1 MVTRYNSAKH
11 RFIQH
16 LRVFAFAALYAGASI
31 WIGAQADDTQIYAK
45 KLPAAQTPNVMFTID
60 TSGSMASGVQGSNQT
75 RMEAVKDA
83 LTRLVNNT
91 SNLKAGLQRFHY
103 ELGGPIVFPIVNLE
117 ETPDFLKDTTSVSS
131 IDRSSDDAEEDV
143 ATGTVTLDDP
153 ALEMTELN
161 TGGDTNIKTFAFK
174 ADDSNDDDEDGGD
187 SYSIDSPDL
196 DIGEEDAGV
205 RFRNVTIPKNAV
217 ILHAEIEFVSRTTMG
232 SYGDNTNVEI
242 FGHDVDTSPPFVE
255 SGPGDVDSRFNDLT
269 DASVRWSNIIPLS
282 TDQHVTTP
290 NIRSVVKEIV
300 DRDGWASGN
309 DMTFILE
316 DEGGHREL
324 STVDRGATYAPE
336 LRIQYVTSA
345 TDIPYQVLD
354 RRHDANEESDGNVIT
369 GYNGFYLFGDDE
381 FNVDFSQAGIIF
393 ENVDIPTDADVL
405 WADITWTT
413 RNERASQAQDMEI
426 YGIMEADPGGFSDG
440 YNISGRLLTDGL
452 SSPVVR
458 DSPVIW
464 DALLTSGGEE
474 IFAPDDGELMRSP
487 NLEPLVEEIRY
498 EAGYVPGNNIG
509 FVFRDAAGGGI
520 NERQMCSF
528 DGVEDDNGCPE
539 DPSARPTLRLVY
551 AFGATDPIQQ
561 QIGLR
566 FNNVQVPQGAT
577 IDSAHLEFTVD
588 GATTEP
594 GNLTIEIE
602 DNTSPVTYSNT
613 AGETVSGR
621 QYAGSVPWTTDVW
634 DTVGETKQSPDISS
648 LVSTVTNKQAWCGG
662 GSLAFRVTG
671 TTARQIAEAWD
682 KGGSGAPTLRV
693 EYNTDTLASGEG
705 CTTRQTSVS
714 ITDSDNDVEEDR
726 SDGDIRFGSN
736 DLDIDDGQLVGLRF
750 DNVQVPLGANITSAN
765 LYLTADAWNEYW
777 DTSVVIRAQQHPNP
791 PQFVDNDGDVSDRV
805 SAGDPSETWNITD
818 DWYEDDIHSTQD
830 DGTDLSSLIQGI
842 VDGSVALSGEQW
854 ASGNSLV
861 LVLDGQGDGRTAESC
876 CGADDPARLEISY
889 EVVLGD
895 LTNTG
900 TTTGREVMLGIID
913 DLVAS
918 GFTPPVDALFEA
930 GAYFSGDPVHYGRT
944 RGAGASF
951 DGNGQT
957 DGDLDNNIWWKDDY
971 DLLREAELSRLS
983 HFATYD
989 PQTASIVRQGDC
1001 TADNPNDTDCRTEH
1015 IDNNVSASYVSPF
1028 DSAEACERGFQVLLS
1043 DGIANRNSSRDLI
1056 QNLTGRTSCPLDIP
1070 EIDSNGDPVLNNGS
1084 FVTRDPTTDE
1094 ICGLEVAEYLHD
1106 TDFIDEGGGATDVM
1120 NNVRT
1125 FTIGFNLNIEDSS
1138 QNRQAVEFLKALA
1151 FVGAGGDLS
1160 DPDGVDGVSY
1170 GDNFYTANTA
1180 SELEDVFEAI
1190 VNEIIEET
1198 TSFVAPGISIN
1209 AVNRLYHL
1217 NDIYYSLFKPNDKI
1231 AWLGNLKK
1239 FQLCEAGQSGCTK
1252 GEVLDQNGVPA
1263 VHTNESDQNTFG
1275 TLKSDAQGFWSAID
1289 DSAPEIDQGGAG
1301 EQIPSHDNRV
1311 VYVNTSSA
1319 AITPPT
1325 GDLTTNPHTQGT
1337 AVHQIDRSTDVGDSP
1352 SDASD
1357 FNNLKAALHD
1367 QGNCNAGD
1375 FASQDSCLDELIRW
1389 LTGER
1394 FSGDVPRYGNDSDTD
1409 RWAFGDPMHSR
1420 PLILTYDLGP
1430 GDDGTVGTDDDVPL
1444 SKVFV
1449 GTNDGGIR
1457 MLDDTD
1463 GTEEWIY
1470 YPYSMLGQR
1479 TPSTV
1484 TQLDLKNNA
1493 TGTHVYG
1500 VDGTPTARIN
1510 DEDDDFVI
1518 EPTDGDF
1525 VHLYI
1530 GMRRG
1535 GKELIALNV
1544 TPNETGEVVPEVL
1557 WRISADN
1564 ADFGRLSQTWSTP
1577 RPVRI
1582 QTSSGSKSVLV
1593 FGGGYNAGKQDGVDN
1608 DGTTPDGGDSYNSST
1623 SGDSEGNAIYIVDAD
1638 TGERLWW
1645 ASSDTGADTV
1655 ISAMNTSIAAP
1666 VTLVDTNQ
1674 DSHADRLYAVDLRG
1688 QVFRV
1693 DIATELAN
1701 STAGVLA
1708 NLGPDE
1714 SAIPD
1719 GEQAPNEDRRK
1730 FLYAPEVARVN
1741 DTVVVE
1747 QPYDLI
1753 GIISGNRANPQAQTV
1768 MDRAYAIRDFLIDN
1782 PLGGLTSSNF
1792 PKCNPRP
1799 DATSCPTTAITHSHL
1814 SDVTDKSNFV
1824 VRQEQPNGT
1833 LTLTGADGGDPPDA
1847 ALNDLQQGHGW
1858 YFDLEGEYFDA
1869 TTAPADPTTGEKGF
1883 STATVLDGKM
1893 FFTSYLP
1900 PDDSV
1905 PPDDVC
1911 AVSGTLGTSRFY
1923 AVDFF
1928 TGAPAFDRDTG
1939 GSFDKVE
1946 RFKDIGPGPS
1956 SEVTVVN
1963 QPGSTLLQ
1971 VPTRQGSTVEDPGF
1985 APEFNKTFWLEER

>member
-1 MVTRYNSAKH
+1 MVTQHNNPKL

-16 LRVFAFAALYAGASI
+16 LRIIAFAALYAGTSI
-31 WIGAQADDTQIYAK
+31 WVGAQADDTQIYAK

-60 TSGSMASGVQGSNQT
+60 TSGSMDSGVQGGNQT

-83 LTRLVNNT
+83 LTGLV
-91 SNLKAGLQRFHY
+91 SNSSDLKAGLQRFHY
-103 ELGGPIVFPIVNLE
+103 ELGGPIIFPVVNLE
-117 ETPDFLKDTTSVSS
+117 ETPEFLKDTTSVSS

-143 ATGTVTLDDP
+143 ATGLVTLDDQ

-161 TGGDTNIKTFAFK
+161 TGGDTNIKMETFYPSAT
-174 ADDSNDDDEDGGD
+174 NDDDEDGDGG
-187 SYSIDSPDL
+187 YSLSSPDL

-205 RFRNVTIPKNAV
+205 RFRNVTIPRNAV
-217 ILHAEIEFVSRTTMG
+217 ILHAEIEFISRTSMG
-232 SYGDNTNVEI
+232 YYGDNTHVEI
-242 FGHDVDTSPPFVE
+242 FGHDADSSPPFDE
-255 SGPGDVDSRFNDLT
+255 NGANDIDNLLNDVT
-269 DASVRWSNIIPLS
+269 GASVRWSNIIPLS

-290 NIRSVVKEIV
+290 NIRSIVKEIV

-309 DMTFILE
+309 DMTILLE

-324 STVDRGATYAPE
+324 STVDRGAAYAPE

-345 TDIPYQVLD
+345 TDIPYQVRERL
-354 RRHDANEESDGNVIT
+354 HDANEESGGNVIT
-369 GYNGFYLFGDDE
+369 GYNGFYLFEDDE
-381 FNVDFSQAGIIF
+381 YNVEFSQAGAIF
-393 ENVDIPTDADVL
+393 KDVDIPANADVL
-405 WADITWTT
+405 WADITWVT
-413 RNERASQAQDMEI
+413 RNERDSQARDMEI

-440 YNISGRLLTDGL
+440 YNISGRPVTDNA
-452 SSPVVR
+452 

-464 DALLTSGGEE
+464 DALLTSGDEE

-487 NLEPLVEEIRY
+487 NLEPLIEEIRS

-509 FVFRDAAGGGI
+509 FVFRDAAGGDI
-520 NERQMCSF
+520 NERQVCSF

-551 AFGATDPIQQ
+551 AFGSTDPVQQ

-602 DNTSPVTYSNT
+602 DNVSPVTYSNN
-613 AGETVSGR
+613 ANETISGR
-621 QYAGSVPWTTDVW
+621 TYSGSVPWTTDVW
-634 DTVGETKQSPDISS
+634 GTIGETKQSSDISS
-648 LVSTVTNKQAWCGG
+648 LISTVTNKQAWCGG
-662 GSLAFRVTG
+662 GSLAFRITG

-693 EYNTDTLASGEG
+693 EYNTDTLGSGEG

-726 SDGDIRFGSN
+726 WDGDIRFGSN
-736 DLDIDDGQLVGLRF
+736 DLDIDDRQLVGLRF
-750 DNVQVPLGANITSAN
+750 DNVQVPLGANITSTN
-765 LYLTADAWNEYW
+765 LYLTADDWNEDW
-777 DTSVVIRAQQHPNP
+777 NSSVVIRAQQHPNA
-791 PQFVDNDGDVSDRV
+791 PQFVDTDGDVSGRV
-805 SAGDPSETWNITD
+805 SSGDPSETWNITD
-818 DWYEDDIHSTQD
+818 EWDEDDIHSTQD

-842 VDGSVALSGEQW
+842 VDGSVAVNNEQW
-854 ASGNSLV
+854 ASGNALV
-861 LVLDGQGDGRTAESC
+861 LVLDGQDSGRTAESC
-876 CGADDPARLEISY
+876 CGADDPARLDISY

-895 LTNTG
+895 LSNTG

-930 GAYFSGDPVHYGRT
+930 GAYFSGDPVHFGRT
-944 RGAGASF
+944 RGAGQSYESSGVTN
-951 DGNGQT
+951 DS
-957 DGDLDNNIWWKDDY
+957 DLDSQIDDHWDY
-971 DLLREAELSRLS
+971 ELLREGELSRLS

-989 PQTASIVRQGDC
+989 PQTANIVREGDC
-1001 TADNPNDTDCRTEH
+1001 TAENPNDRDCRTEH
-1015 IDNNVSASYVSPF
+1015 IDNGVFPSYVSPF
-1028 DSAEACERGFQVLLS
+1028 DSAEACERGFLVLLS

-1070 EIDSNGDPVLNNGS
+1070 EIDNNGDPVLNNGS
-1084 FVTRDPTTDE
+1084 FVTRNPTSDE
-1094 ICGLEVAEYLHD
+1094 MCGLELAQYLHD
-1106 TDFIDEGGGATDVM
+1106 KDFIDEGGSATDVM

-1125 FTIGFNLNIEDSS
+1125 FTIGFNLDIENSS
-1138 QNRQAVEFLKALA
+1138 SNQRAVEFLKALA
-1151 FVGAGGDLS
+1151 FVGAGGDLG

-1170 GDNFYTANTA
+1170 GDNFFTANTA
-1180 SELEDVFEAI
+1180 SELQNVFEAI

-1239 FQLCEAGQSGCTK
+1239 FQLCEEGQSGCTK
-1252 GEVLDQNGVPA
+1252 GEVLDQNGDPA
-1263 VHTNESDQNTFG
+1263 VHTNENDQNTFG
-1275 TLKSDAQGFWSAID
+1275 TLKSDAQGFWSAAD
-1289 DSAPEIDQGGAG
+1289 DSAPEIEQGGAG
-1301 EQIPSHDNRV
+1301 EQIPSFDNRV
-1311 VYVNTSSA
+1311 VYVNTSGA

-1325 GDLTTNPHTQGT
+1325 GDLSTNPETQGT
-1337 AVHQIDRSTDVGDSP
+1337 SVHPIDRSTDIGDSP
-1352 SDASD
+1352 SDASQ
-1357 FNNLKAALHD
+1357 FNDLKAALHD

-1389 LTGER
+1389 MTGER
-1394 FSGDVPRYGNDSDTD
+1394 FSGDIPRYGNDSDTD

-1420 PLILTYDLGP
+1420 PLILTYNIGP
-1430 GDDGTVGTDDDVPL
+1430 GADNTMGTNDDVPL
-1444 SKVFV
+1444 GKVFV

-1457 MLDDTD
+1457 MISDTD

-1484 TQLDLKNNA
+1484 TQLELKNNA
-1493 TGTHVYG
+1493 TGSHVYG

-1510 DEDDDFVI
+1510 DEDDDFII
-1518 EPTDGDF
+1518 EPGDGDF

-1530 GMRRG
+1530 GTRRG

-1544 TPNETGEVVPEVL
+1544 TPNDTGEVVPEVL
-1557 WRISADN
+1557 WRIRGGGT
-1564 ADFGRLSQTWSTP
+1564 DFGRLSQTWSTP

-1582 QTSSGSKSVLV
+1582 QTSGGTKSVLV
-1593 FGGGYNAGKQDGVDN
+1593 FAGGYNAGKQDGVDN
-1608 DGTTPDGGDSYNSST
+1608 DSTTPDGGDNYNSST

-1645 ASSDTGADTV
+1645 ASSDTSADTV
-1655 ISAMNTSIAAP
+1655 ISEMNTSIAAP

-1674 DSHADRLYAVDLRG
+1674 DSHADRIYAVDLRG
-1688 QVFRV
+1688 QVFRI
-1693 DIATELAN
+1693 DIASDLAT

-1714 SAIPD
+1714 GAIPV

-1741 DTVVVE
+1741 DTLVVE
-1747 QPYDLI
+1747 QPYDMI
-1753 GIISGNRANPQAQTV
+1753 GIVSGNRANPQARTV
-1768 MDRAYAIRDFLIDN
+1768 MDRAYAIRDFLTEN
-1782 PLGGLTSSNF
+1782 PAGGLTSSNF
-1792 PKCNPRP
+1792 PKCNPN
-1799 DATSCPTTAITHSHL
+1799 ATDCPTTAITHSHL
-1814 SDVTDKSNFV
+1814 SDVTEKGSFI
-1824 VRQEQPNGT
+1824 VREEQPNGT
-1833 LTLTGADGGDPPDA
+1833 LTLADPDGNDPPES
-1847 ALNDLQQGHGW
+1847 ALNDLQQSHGW

-1869 TTAPADPTTGEKGF
+1869 VTEPADPTTGEKGF

-1893 FFTSYLP
+1893 FFTTYLP
-1900 PDDSV
+1900 PDDNV

-1928 TGAPAFDRDTG
+1928 TGAPAFDRNSDT
-1939 GSFDKVE
+1939 SLDKAE
-1946 RFKDIGPGPS
+1946 RFKNIGPGPS
-1956 SEVTVVN
+1956 SDVTVVN
-1963 QPGSTLLQ
+1963 QPGSTILQ
-1971 VPTRQGSTVEDPGF
+1971 VPTRQGSTAEDPGF